1 MVNRD
6 QVWPNVDAT
15 DPDKLSALSRQQ
27 LKYYEKYF
35 LEIQYD
41 PTLPP
46 HEKQTAS
53 DRVALLRSEVGGR
66 RHQQNLGVGIAA
78 IITGAV
84 IAIVIAF
91 CQYRASTPSTT
102 SPRVNEEHKPNNSA
116 AFQSSTVSPAVPG
129 ATRPIPEATLVVPAT
144 PPDAGELGMTLE
156 ELNTKYEALHE
167 RFAEQEALVTQLN
180 HKKIKWIVEVLS
192 VGECPAGICITF
204 TSITGSQFRIT
215 NAEFSE
221 QFRERLYALRKG
233 DRIVLEGTLKADP
246 YNSVW
251 YVNSTGFELVPAKPK

>member
-6 QVWPNVDAT
+6 HFWQNVDGT
-15 DPDKLSALSRQQ
+15 DPEKLPHLSRQQ

-66 RHQQNLGVGIAA
+66 RHKQNLGVGIAA
-78 IITGAV
+78 IVIGAV
-84 IAIVIAF
+84 IAIAIAV
-91 CQYRASTPSTT
+91 CQYRASRPSLM
-102 SPRVNEEHKPNNSA
+102 SPKVDEGEKQNNSA
-116 AFQSSTVSPAVPG
+116 AFQSPTVSPAIPR
-129 ATRPIPEATLVVPAT
+129 ATRPIPQASPVLPAT

-156 ELNTKYEALHE
+156 ELNNKYEALNE
-167 RFAEQEALVTQLN
+167 RFGEQEALVTRLN
-180 HKKIKWIVEVLS
+180 HKKIKWTVEVLS
-192 VGECPAGICITF
+192 VGKCQAGICVTF
-204 TSITGSQFRIT
+204 ISTTGSQFRIT
-215 NAEFSE
+215 NAEFGE
-221 QFRERLYALRKG
+221 EFRERLYALRKG

-251 YVNSTGFELVPAKPK
+251 YVNSTGFELLSAKGK